1 MRLHVRRIGRHEETL
16 RLMALE
22 MMSVMRAIAV
32 GAAAMLAATCTAA
45 PADPVVKRTEDRLN
59 AVLATVNGEPISL
72 GDVLQLT
79 EAKEFQAAS
88 AFTGETLAKA
98 VYALR
103 LEAVDELIDNKL
115 ILADYATK
123 SFEIPVK
130 DVEAAVDDASSRM
143 GCRSRSEL
151 SRKLRES
158 GSSLEEFRKR
168 IREQLII
175 HVMLH
180 REYSSANF
188 ITPADLRRYYNE
200 HAAEFD
206 RPERIELAL
215 LQLSEKREDFRTI
228 RDEVANILAAS
239 PGRFEELVGRY
250 SSGPSRGDGGK
261 LGSIERKRLRSEFSA
276 VLGEK
281 PVIGRIYGPVETA
294 DGVFWLKVI
303 SHDPA
308 EKIPFERSAAEIRS
322 RLERELRNESR
333 ERYCAR
339 LRKGA
344 IVRYFIPGAP
354 ADSKAND
361 SDAKIQTP
369 NHNGSS
375 R

>member
-1 MRLHVRRIGRHEETL
+1 MRVASG
-16 RLMALE
+16 
-22 MMSVMRAIAV
+22 VMLIMRVIV
-32 GAAAMLAATCTAA
+32 VIAAAVMLAAPCWSA
-45 PADPVVKRTEDRLN
+45 PAGPVVKRTEDRLN

-72 GDVLQLT
+72 GDVLQIT

-123 SFEIPVK
+123 SFEIPAK
-130 DVEAAVDDASSRM
+130 DVESAVDDASSRM

-151 SRKLRES
+151 SRKLREN
-158 GSSLEEFRKR
+158 GSSIEEFRRKL
-168 IREQLII
+168 REQLII
-175 HVMLH
+175 HIMLH
-180 REYSSANF
+180 REYSSSNF
-188 ITPADLRRYYNE
+188 ITPADLRRYYEE

-215 LQLSEKREDFRTI
+215 LQLSGKREDLGTV
-228 RDEVANILAAS
+228 RDEVGKALAAS

-250 SSGPSRGDGGK
+250 SSGPARGDGGK
-261 LGSIERKRLRSEFSA
+261 LGSIERKRLRSEFSVFLGDHPA
-276 VLGEK
+276 V
-281 PVIGRIYGPVETA
+281 GRIYGPIETA
-294 DGVFWLKVI
+294 DGVFWLKVLAY
-303 SHDPA
+303 DPA
-308 EKIPFERSAAEIRS
+308 EKIPFEKSSVEIRR
-322 RLERELRNESR
+322 RLEKQLRRESR

-344 IVRYFIPGAP
+344 IVRYFIPGG
-354 ADSKAND
+354 SLGENKND
-361 SDAKIQTP
+361 SDEKIPTS